1 MPTSFRGRNVVSAG
15 LIAFRLR
22 DGLEVLLAH
31 PGGPYWRARDAG
43 AWTIPK
49 GEVDGN
55 ADPLAEARREFTEET
70 GLASRGVFIPLSPV
84 RQRSG
89 KMVHAWAFEGD
100 LDLTAFSSNLFE
112 MEWPPRSGRRQSFPE
127 VDRIAYFPY
136 PEALAR
142 IIAYQKP
149 LLLELRQIVGR
160 AQEPPRHPKR

>member
-1 MPTSFRGRNVVSAG
+1 VVSAG
-15 LIAFRLR
+15 LLAFRLKGR
-22 DGLEVLLAH
+22 LEVLLAH

-43 AWTIPK
+43 SWTIPK
-49 GEVDGN
+49 GEVGGN

-70 GLASRGVFIPLSPV
+70 GLASQGEFIPLAPV

-89 KMVHAWAFEGD
+89 KMVHAWAFAAD

-136 PEALAR
+136 AEALTR

-149 LLLELRQIVGR
+149 LLLELQQIVGR
-160 AQEPPRHPKR
+160 AQELAPRPGR